1 MNGNNGEWYFMTTD
15 GIYLQKIFR
24 DFRVGGHRGPEYFLP
39 QESFG
44 GHFVR
49 TADDEKYYALSGN
62 TDARVFRLD
71 GLETVRRFPA
81 APFALTPAQFQTAEK
96 RLADETFGS
105 KQAAT
110 ARVPRATPAA
120 NGFVQNWPDGSLTEW
135 TALNGQA
142 IAVRKA
148 WSDAALYLRWDVN
161 DPTPLVNGGEE
172 PKLLFKYGDSVDL
185 QIAADPQADS
195 QRREPVLGDQ
205 RLLITQ
211 AKGRPVA
218 VHYEPVAKD
227 VDAQVAFSS
236 PWRTINFARVRD
248 VTGEVKLRL
257 DKRTGGYSVE
267 AVVPWVLLGFRP
279 APGDTRLGDLGVLF
293 GNDSGELTLLRSY
306 WSNDNTSVVSDIPSE
321 AALEPRQ
328 WGTLGFEG
336 GEP

>member
-1 MNGNNGEWYFMTTD
+1 V
-15 GIYLQKIFR
+15 QKIFR

-44 GHFVR
+44 GHFVK
-49 TADDEKYYALSGN
+49 TADDGKYYLMSGN

-71 GLETVRRFPA
+71 GLDTVRRFAA
-81 APFALTPAQFQTAEK
+81 APLAFTPEQFQTAEK
-96 RLADETFGS
+96 RLADETFRG

-110 ARVPRATPAA
+110 ARVPRAAPAA
-120 NGFVQNWPDGSLTEW
+120 DGCVESWPDGALTEW

-142 IAVRKA
+142 ITVRKA
-148 WSDAALYLRWDVN
+148 WSDDALYLRWDVN
-161 DPTPLVNGGEE
+161 DATPLVNGGDD

-185 QIAADPQADS
+185 QIAGDPQADP

-211 AKGRPVA
+211 AKGQPVA
-218 VHYEPVAKD
+218 VLYEPFAKG
-227 VDAQVAFSS
+227 VQEPVAFSS

-248 VTGEVKLRL
+248 VTGQLQLRL
-257 DKRTGGYSVE
+257 AKRPGGYSVE
-267 AVVPWVLLGFRP
+267 AAVPWALLGFKP
-279 APGDTRLGDLGVLF
+279 KPGDTRRGDLGVLF
-293 GNDSGELTLLRSY
+293 GNESGELTLLRAY
-306 WSNDNTSVVSDIPSE
+306 WSNENTSIVSDVPSE

-336 GEP
+336 GRP